1 MAKNKKKE
9 KGINTVSKSPLK
21 RVMDYKLKSISHT
34 RKDIKDWTMATNMV
48 NYVEEPS
55 NYMLQEL
62 LNDICNDGHL
72 TSQRENLR
80 DQIFSSPFTIYHDD
94 KEDDE
99 ETRLLR
105 NSSGIKNMIGFINET
120 DEYAYSVV
128 ELSLNNEKL
137 KVDLVPRTNIIPQNG
152 TFLEDYTNT
161 SNKIKYRELR
171 EFGTW
176 ILEFNK
182 LDISKGEL
190 GLLNK
195 LVPHVLMKRFAQSC
209 WSELCEIYGIPPRV
223 LKTNTADT
231 GMMNRGEEMM
241 RDMGAAAW
249 FIIDEA
255 ETLEFATGATTNG
268 DVYRNLI
275 NLCANEISLVILGA
289 VVGQDTKNGSRS
301 KEEAAQELL
310 WIKAQ
315 ARMAYIEQEMNET
328 VLPALARIGLIKE
341 GAVFKYDE
349 AEDTNKLFEFAK
361 AFINS
366 PNYRIPADFIRE
378 KFGIEVIEV
387 ETKESDDTE
396 KKGSQKLKADLP
408 SNFFD

>member
-1 MAKNKKKE
+1 MAKKKDKE
-9 KGINTVSKSPLK
+9 IKPSKAVLK
-21 RVMDYKLKSISHT
+21 RVLDYKLKSISHT

-62 LNDICNDGHL
+62 LNVISNDGHL
-72 TSQRENLR
+72 TSQRQNLK

-94 KEDDE
+94 KEDDG

-105 NSSGIKNMIGFINET
+105 NSSGFKKIIGTIHET
-120 DEYAYSVV
+120 DDYAYSVI
-128 ELSLNNEKL
+128 ELSLNNKKL
-137 KVDLVPRTNIIPQNG
+137 VVDVVPRANIIPQNG
-152 TFLEDYTNT
+152 TFLEDYTNN
-161 SNKIKYRELR
+161 SNKINYREIR

-182 LDISKGEL
+182 LDISQGDL

-275 NLCANEISLVILGA
+275 NLCTNEISLVIIGA
-289 VVGQDTKNGSRS
+289 VVGQDTTNGSRS

-315 ARMAYIEQEMNET
+315 ARMSHIEQEMNET
-328 VLPALARIGLIKE
+328 VMPVLAKIGLIKE
-341 GAVFKYDE
+341 GAVFKYNE
-349 AEDTNKLFEFAK
+349 AEDTNKLFEYTK
-361 AFINS
+361 AFLNDAR
-366 PNYRIPADFIRE
+366 YFIPVEFIKE
-378 KFGIEVIEV
+378 KFGVELIEV
-387 ETKESDDTE
+387 ETKEIDET
-396 KKGSQKLKADLP
+396 KNKGGQKLNAKLP
-408 SNFFD
+408 DNFFD